1 LPAEDADTGSRR
13 FDAEHEVGQPVV
25 AVGDHERSVP
35 HLVSVARRLRRGDDA
50 FRYGLDLLLRGLQA
64 DLAGLNRQ
72 ADQTSSAT

>member
-1 LPAEDADTGSRR
+1 
-13 FDAEHEVGQPVV
+13 
-25 AVGDHERSVP
+25 
-35 HLVSVARRLRRGDDA
+35 VARRLRRGDDA